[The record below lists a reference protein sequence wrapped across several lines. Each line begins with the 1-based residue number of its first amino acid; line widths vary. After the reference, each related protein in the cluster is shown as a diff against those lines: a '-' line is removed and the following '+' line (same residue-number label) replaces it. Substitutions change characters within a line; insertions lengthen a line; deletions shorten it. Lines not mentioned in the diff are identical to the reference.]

1 MGEIPERRAVEVWHF
16 VKVKLGVGDAVLYGL
31 SLPFRLD
38 KDVRLAHKDELKVG
52 EQERLGVEEWLRDI

>member
-1 MGEIPERRAVEVWHF
+1 VEVWHF